1 MPPVMHRDEAIL
13 MLWIN
18 ICEAYCHYLHN
29 TTTRNRDCWLGKLRR
44 ETAQCWWRRRVESV
58 WWSHSWEPRIKWRGG
73 FLPRD
78 VTTFAFIQRR
88 LFPTISWVSEHD
100 HLPHDNLTVSIT
112 LNNFNSECFGR
123 KVKSFDAHASKCVWC
138 PHTCDCE
145 ARHVDGLFREWWPSD
160 DCFSDS
166 RSTAALAKNLHR
178 PHNAQI
184 NNHKNVWTKTNGI
197 NFIVYCLK
205 STLSRIK

>member
-88 LFPTISWVSEHD
+88 LFPTISWVAEQD

-123 KVKSFDAHASKCVWC
+123 KVKSFWRPCLQVCMVSPYLWLWGSACWWTIQRMMAKW
-138 PHTCDCE
+138 
-145 ARHVDGLFREWWPSD
+145 RLLFRFQEH
-160 DCFSDS
+160 S
-166 RSTAALAKNLHR
+166 RAGQESPQATQCANK
-178 PHNAQI
+178 Q
-184 NNHKNVWTKTNGI
+184 
-197 NFIVYCLK
+197 
-205 STLSRIK
+205 S

>member
-13 MLWIN
+13 MPWVN
-18 ICEAYCHYLHN
+18 ICEAYCQYLHN

-44 ETAQCWWRRRVESV
+44 ETAPCWWRRRVESV

-88 LFPTISWVSEHD
+88 LFLYLHSHLLLGGRAKSLTAWYVWITSILNVLEDKKSHNFQALTFLTPMLQVCVVS
-100 HLPHDNLTVSIT
+100 
-112 LNNFNSECFGR
+112 
-123 KVKSFDAHASKCVWC
+123 SFSMAA
-138 PHTCDCE
+138 TCDCE

-166 RSTAALAKNLHR
+166 RSRGTG
-178 PHNAQI
+178 QE
-184 NNHKNVWTKTNGI
+184 
-197 NFIVYCLK
+197 
-205 STLSRIK
+205 SRQATQCANKQS